1 MQCSINPK
9 YRTLLLVIVMIST
22 GTLNTVSRKIS
33 YQMEGK
39 NIEGNKE
46 PYNKAWITTVFMFL
60 GESICLAIFYIR
72 RCLMKKNVTMTS
84 LDTTVNDVVEREQES
99 NTILND
105 ITHMSIYTEIG
116 DIPPNTQKTVTNLR
130 KPVTGSLPYW
140 KFVFAAACF
149 AILDL
154 VQTTAFN
161 IAMVYIPASAAQIL
175 RGFSII
181 FCLVLAIPLM
191 KRKPE
196 MWEIMGV
203 CFAFLGLVM
212 VGIAATIQEENLG
225 QYGSTL
231 TTIVGVIL
239 VVAGQLFSA
248 TQFLMEE
255 KILKSQDIDPLMVVG
270 WEGVCGT
277 IVALCI
283 ACPLAHVIPGDDH
296 GSLENY
302 ANSMYMSFVNGNI
315 IAMNIL
321 YVLSILFFNWSGLTV
336 GKSLTSTHR
345 SLFDNLRSVLIW
357 IVMIII
363 YYSTRSYAKPYGE
376 PITWYS
382 LLELFG
388 FGVMILGIMIH
399 NNVRGFGVK
408 ATCKDER
415 KTKYKSFSQ

>member
-1 MQCSINPK
+1 
-9 YRTLLLVIVMIST
+9 
-22 GTLNTVSRKIS
+22 
-33 YQMEGK
+33 
-39 NIEGNKE
+39 
-46 PYNKAWITTVFMFL
+46 
-60 GESICLAIFYIR
+60 
-72 RCLMKKNVTMTS
+72 MKKSVTMAS
-84 LDTTVNDVVEREQES
+84 LDTTANDTAEHEQEN

-105 ITHMSIYTEIG
+105 ITHISVYTEAA
-116 DIPPNTQKTVTNLR
+116 DPPQSPRKTVTSLG
-130 KPVTGSLPYW
+130 KSVTGTLPYW
-140 KFVFAAACF
+140 KFVFASACF
-149 AILDL
+149 ATLDL

-175 RGFSII
+175 RGFAII

-225 QYGSTL
+225 QYGSAV
-231 TTIVGVIL
+231 TTIVGVVL
-239 VVAGQLFSA
+239 VVSGQLFSA

-255 KILKSQDIDPLMVVG
+255 KILKMQDIDPLMVVG
-270 WEGVCGT
+270 WEGVCGM
-277 IVALCI
+277 VLALCI
-283 ACPLAHVIPGDDH
+283 ACPLAHVIPGEDH

-302 ANSMYMSFVNGNI
+302 TNSMYMSFVNGNI

-363 YYSTRSYAKPYGE
+363 YYSTRHYDRPYGE

-388 FGVMILGIMIH
+388 FGVMILGITIH
-399 NNVRGFGVK
+399 NNIRGFGAK
-408 ATCKDER
+408 ATCRDER
-415 KTKYKSFSQ
+415 KAKYKSFS